1 MSFIIGL
8 LLFVLFLNA
17 IFLILLILVQL
28 PKKETGVGMAFG
40 GGAGEALFQ
49 GGAASALSKMTT
61 KATIAFL
68 CFTVVVSVLVS
79 ANSSSRSSGKIS
91 KLLEEESTTSLPST
105 DNIPV
110 QVGSSNQTVVTPQP
124 EVEIPVPQ
132 NSSNQPVEID
142 IPESPEVEAGSQ
154 SGQQPIQPGQSPE

>member
-61 KATIAFL
+61 RATIAFL
-68 CFTVVVSVLVS
+68 CVTVVVSVLVS

-91 KLLEEESTTSLPST
+91 KLLEEESTTALPSS
-105 DNIPV
+105 DNTPAP
-110 QVGSSNQTVVTPQP
+110 VGSSNQSVVTPQP
-124 EVEIPVPQ
+124 EVQIPVPQ
-132 NSSNQPVEID
+132 NSSNQPVEVD
-142 IPESPEVEAGSQ
+142 IPEIPVPEAGIQSQ
-154 SGQQPIQPGQSPE
+154 DQPVQPGQTPQ